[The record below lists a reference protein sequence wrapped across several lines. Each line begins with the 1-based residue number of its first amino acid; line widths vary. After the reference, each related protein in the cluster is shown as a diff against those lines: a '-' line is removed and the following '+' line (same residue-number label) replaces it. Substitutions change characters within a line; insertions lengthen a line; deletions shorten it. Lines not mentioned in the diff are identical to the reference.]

1 MIFYRS
7 KIPRL
12 DGLDND
18 QNHYIQ
24 LNLFVIHVQTINDE
38 QKVQVIKQLVK
49 WIEEHP
55 NVSALKVPE
64 ICINLLNSM
73 DNSNVVHNMTMS
85 RMASL
90 RSSLRRFSSVRNRV
104 VPERLN
110 VPAISNE
117 SRRSVTFSEELK
129 IYNIH
134 SS

>member
-1 MIFYRS
+1 M
-7 KIPRL
+7 
-12 DGLDND
+12 
-18 QNHYIQ
+18 
-24 LNLFVIHVQTINDE
+24 
-38 QKVQVIKQLVK
+38 QVIKQLVK
-49 WIEEHP
+49 WIEERP

-64 ICINLLNSM
+64 ICINLLNNM
-73 DNSNVVHNMTMS
+73 DNSNIVKNATMS

-104 VPERLN
+104 VPEKLN
-110 VPAISNE
+110 VPAISNK